1 MGLSISYTGLS
12 PAAAD
17 LSRSFYY
24 RRTQLYKSY
33 NPGAAWTPVW
43 ADPRSLATTN
53 GIISFPRVTKMFQF
67 TRFPLLDYFV
77 HLTVT
82 GYRPLLGFPIQISP
96 DIAVIHT
103 SPGLFAVY
111 HVFLRRLLPG
121 HPPCTLTSLLN

>member
-1 MGLSISYTGLS
+1 MWLSISYTGLS

-67 TRFPLLDYFV
+67 TRFPLLDY
-77 HLTVT
+77 
-82 GYRPLLGFPIQISP
+82 
-96 DIAVIHT
+96 
-103 SPGLFAVY
+103 
-111 HVFLRRLLPG
+111 VF
-121 HPPCTLTSLLN
+121 T